1 MGRWANI
8 APKIRAYLAHPL
20 TATSLNNFASLL
32 RDQGDFVTAR
42 PLQERALAIYEKAL
56 GPEHPSA
63 SRARRNLALLLLAT
77 GRAPEALTLG
87 EAALAA
93 HEKSLGPRHR
103 WTADSA
109 RITADALKALGR
121 DDAASELRRRYRLE
135 DC

>member
-1 MGRWANI
+1 MAPGPGR
-8 APKIRAYLAHPL
+8 
-20 TATSLNNFASLL
+20 L
-32 RDQGDFVTAR
+32 RHR
-42 PLQERALAIYEKAL
+42 SLQERALAIYEKAL
-56 GPEHPSA
+56 GLEHPSA